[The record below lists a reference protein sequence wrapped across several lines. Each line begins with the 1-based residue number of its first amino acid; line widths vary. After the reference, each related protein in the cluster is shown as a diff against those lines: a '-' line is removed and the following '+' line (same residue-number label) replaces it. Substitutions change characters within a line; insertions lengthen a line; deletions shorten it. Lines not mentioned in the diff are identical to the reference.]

1 MDKSVEERVKKAK
14 KIIDLYKSREY
25 RQEDVAQ
32 ELNIP
37 LQVVREVTKAAGYA
51 HGKMVTLENRND
63 NQFVKPVT
71 IFGDLCILDKYD
83 F

>member
-1 MDKSVEERVKKAK
+1 MYESK
-14 KIIDLYKSREY
+14 EY
-25 RQEDVAQ
+25 RQEDVAR

-37 LQVVREVTKAAGYA
+37 LQVVRVVTKAAGYE
-51 HGKMVTLENRND
+51 HGKKVTFENRND

-71 IFGDLCILDKYD
+71 IFGNLYILDKYD

>member
-37 LQVVREVTKAAGYA
+37 LQVVREVTKAG
-51 HGKMVTLENRND
+51 R
-63 NQFVKPVT
+63 
-71 IFGDLCILDKYD
+71 LCAW
-83 F
+83 